1 MIRPDFWEILEDA
14 TTNRRFSVTLFTNG
28 TRLNEEGVER
38 LRTIRARMGSR
49 FLVHISL
56 DGGRPESH
64 DYLRNRKGNFER
76 VVRTMRMLHERG
88 VHFYVESVLH
98 ERSATVEDVEAMCE
112 LVAPLG
118 VTYISLHPGEM
129 IGTGEGETTLFFT
142 RDFLV
147 DFGNRLEPVVAK
159 WKERGLTISFS
170 SYTFPLDEPTHD
182 DKRARLREKDRLN
195 GSQKAGAS
203 SEESENYGN
212 PLGSFRSALMSTRS
226 SGFNVCTA
234 GISQAALGANGDVY
248 GCPRYVGA
256 KPYVKGN
263 VRERT
268 ILDIWN
274 APGWDFLREDYQP
287 KLKLCNDCAYFDN
300 CFYGKTCR
308 ANPGYLFNDAYGVSP
323 ECILEYDR
331 LELPYEKVKSYLE
344 ERIAENVGNDRIQR
358 LCQRLLRDIAAKE
371 ARRQSATTTSVA
383 STESAERAVT

>member
-1 MIRPDFWEILEDA
+1 
-14 TTNRRFSVTLFTNG
+14 
-28 TRLNEEGVER
+28 
-38 LRTIRARMGSR
+38 
-49 FLVHISL
+49 
-56 DGGRPESH
+56 
-64 DYLRNRKGNFER
+64 
-76 VVRTMRMLHERG
+76 
-88 VHFYVESVLH
+88 
-98 ERSATVEDVEAMCE
+98 
-112 LVAPLG
+112 
-118 VTYISLHPGEM
+118 
-129 IGTGEGETTLFFT
+129 
-142 RDFLV
+142 
-147 DFGNRLEPVVAK
+147 
-159 WKERGLTISFS
+159 
-170 SYTFPLDEPTHD
+170 
-182 DKRARLREKDRLN
+182 
-195 GSQKAGAS
+195 
-203 SEESENYGN
+203 
-212 PLGSFRSALMSTRS
+212 
-226 SGFNVCTA
+226 VCTA